1 MYENHIIL
9 NLNITCIYYIQ
20 GQGAVT
26 IKTIKIGGILTF
38 WRKKKLK
45 NDIQDVVIEIKIRL
59 SYRMFKKNKKTVLTC
74 QSIIS

>member
-1 MYENHIIL
+1 MYILHTGIGCCNNKNHK
-9 NLNITCIYYIQ
+9 NRGNINF
-20 GQGAVT
+20 
-26 IKTIKIGGILTF
+26 LE
-38 WRKKKLK
+38 KKKFK